1 MTIRKTTI
9 AQPAAVAADGT
20 EPLTPEQIV
29 EQLRILRQHIP
40 DYGPLS
46 PEDMQVRRRAA
57 HVHVDL
63 IHAATNSVGASQFLA
78 GAIGKEAD
86 DLRVEQTDVTRWSA
100 VEHEL
105 QKMYKGVAAA
115 NLSRRYRLGITSLQ
129 AYSIARQLVRQNE
142 HAELLP
148 HVEAMRRASKFGRR
162 RRVQAPEPASGAP
175 ASKPDDRSPA
185 FAQS

>member
-9 AQPAAVAADGT
+9 PQPAIVAADGT

-40 DYGPLS
+40 DYGPLTQA
-46 PEDMQVRRRAA
+46 DAQVRRRAA
-57 HVHVDL
+57 HVHIDL
-63 IHAATNSVGASQFLA
+63 INAATNSVGASRYLA

-86 DLRVEQTDVTRWSA
+86 DLRDDQADVTRWSA

-148 HVEAMRRASKFGRR
+148 HVENMRRASKFGRR
-162 RRVQAPEPASGAP
+162 RGAP
-175 ASKPDDRSPA
+175 VPEESAPP
-185 FAQS
+185 AQS